1 MFSHRTPEQSACQVK
16 KIYSNNN
23 IALVWHVKNMLE
35 QQGIEVETRNDRL
48 YSVAGE
54 LPVTECMGEV
64 WVVSALYYQTAER
77 LVSEMELASL
87 PEFDAWVCHA
97 CHEKVDG
104 TFAVCWN
111 CQATPADPAVGP
123 SE

>member
-1 MFSHRTPEQSACQVK
+1 VFSF
-16 KIYSNNN
+16 
-23 IALVWHVKNMLE
+23 
-35 QQGIEVETRNDRL
+35 
-48 YSVAGE
+48 
-54 LPVTECMGEV
+54 PVSFGPFFSSIQIFV
-64 WVVSALYYQTAER
+64 SFIIVSALYYQTAER
-77 LVSEMELASL
+77 LVSEMELAS

-111 CQATPADPAVGP
+111 CQAAPADPAAGA

>member
-1 MFSHRTPEQSACQVK
+1 M
-16 KIYSNNN
+16 
-23 IALVWHVKNMLE
+23 KNMLE

-111 CQATPADPAVGP
+111 CQAAPAILLSVRRSK
-123 SE
+123 SEITATGFMPG

>member
-1 MFSHRTPEQSACQVK
+1 MK

-77 LVSEMELASL
+77 LVSEMELASQ
-87 PEFDAWVCHA
+87 PDFDAWVCHA
-97 CHEKVDG
+97 CNEEVDG
-104 TFAVCWN
+104 SFAVCWN
-111 CQATPADPAVGP
+111 CQAPPADPAVGA

>member
-1 MFSHRTPEQSACQVK
+1 MFSHSSPEQSACQVK

-23 IALVWHVKNMLE
+23 IVLVWHVKNMLE

-111 CQATPADPAVGP
+111 CQAAPAVPAVGATQ
-123 SE
+123 

>member
-1 MFSHRTPEQSACQVK
+1 MK

-23 IALVWHVKNMLE
+23 IVLVWHVKNMLE
-35 QQGIEVETRNDRL
+35 QQGIEVEIRNDRL

-64 WVVSALYYQTAER
+64 WVVNALNYQTAER
-77 LVSEMELASL
+77 LIGEMELQSL
-87 PEFDAWVCHA
+87 PEFDSWVCHA
-97 CHEKVDG
+97 CGEEVDG
-104 TFAVCWN
+104 FLAVCWN
-111 CQATPADPAVGP
+111 CQAMPTGQDHGV

>member
-1 MFSHRTPEQSACQVK
+1 MK

-35 QQGIEVETRNDRL
+35 HQGIEVETRNNRL

-64 WVVSALYYQTAER
+64 WVLSALHYQTAER
-77 LVSEMELASL
+77 LVNEMELASL
-87 PEFDAWVCHA
+87 PDFDAWVCHA
-97 CHEKVDG
+97 CHEEVDG
-104 TFAVCWN
+104 SFAVCWN
-111 CQATPADPAVGP
+111 CQAAPADPAVGA

>member
-1 MFSHRTPEQSACQVK
+1 MFSHSTPEQSACQVK

-64 WVVSALYYQTAER
+64 WVVSAL
-77 LVSEMELASL
+77 

-111 CQATPADPAVGP
+111 CQAAPADPAAGA

>member
-1 MFSHRTPEQSACQVK
+1 MK

-23 IALVWHVKNMLE
+23 IVLVWHVKNMLE

-64 WVVSALYYQTAER
+64 WVVSALYYQTAGR

-111 CQATPADPAVGP
+111 CQAAPADPAVGA